1 MGKGCKVLL
10 IVGIILL
17 AIIIVGVVLGYTYCD
32 QMKSAIA
39 TKTVDQMEKDVLA
52 NLPEGFNVDDAKSTI
67 KELRDKVQSLIAE
80 KKLDFTK
87 MTPMINEF
95 TEAMKDKKL
104 TTEEA
109 TRLFEKIKEYI
120 DRS

>member
-17 AIIIVGVVLGYTYCD
+17 AIIVVGGILSYTYCD
-32 QMKSAIA
+32 EMKNAMA
-39 TKTVDQMEKDVLA
+39 TKTVDQIEKDVLA

-80 KKLDFTK
+80 KKLDFTR
-87 MTPMINEF
+87 MAPMVTEF
-95 TEAMKDKKL
+95 SEAMKDKKL
-104 TTEEA
+104 TAEEA
-109 TRLFEKIKEYI
+109 TKLFERIKEYI
-120 DRS
+120 EKS